1 MHKYFLFLIVFSG
14 LSSSDILVDISQQ
27 RLFLLD
33 DRGDLVIS
41 YPISSSS
48 YGEGQIAV
56 SYTHLTLPT
65 SPKV

>member
-14 LSSSDILVDISQQ
+14 LSGADILVDISQQ

-33 DRGDLVIS
+33 NRGDLIIS

-48 YGEGQIAV
+48 YMVKAKSRIPIK
-56 SYTHLTLPT
+56 HH
-65 SPKV
+65 